1 MNNLKAVIHQLHS
14 EKVKERQE
22 GVNSIRD
29 AFARDSVVNALDE
42 AGDGRAWLAVFQ
54 ALFTAVVNEKAAC
67 TKKTT
72 KSTGPTAAAL
82 KRLSEAASALRWLTE
97 RSLHRLSR
105 RVIKPLLRH
114 ILQVMVNQGQLYAPV
129 ALDYTKTLRC
139 VLGYVPHL
147 EHLDDDTWVKTTEMA
162 FNVILG
168 DSLRTSIEDDQVSDE
183 ESSQSVDADSSVG
196 EDEDN
201 DVLPSTS
208 ATTQSRKRRFREA
221 SGTPGPSGRH
231 GTPVL
236 PRARPVTLE
245 QIEFTSMLVILLSS
259 PSAPLLSPAY
269 PKLASGVLNHLLRF
283 IRLYPVD
290 TSLHQDFLLALS
302 ATLSHL
308 SLNKRD
314 DVTQF
319 ARGAWDGLLGMWGTK
334 NKSMKE
340 GLVVVLRMLFPFY
353 TSTDPRTEGP
363 DSEYNYSDGVAK
375 LWHLLDGEADSRW
388 GIDGL
393 SLDSLRFQ
401 LASDLAPQGSELGAF
416 VARTFRYGWN
426 FDSGQALAWAILQLQ
441 ADCAAKLFVSSE
453 SIHSPRRS
461 YGKKDGKRVK
471 LDDPIS
477 SLLDSIKVHASS
489 STRAYHLQILLF
501 FIDQHWT
508 LLYESLQ
515 QDISS
520 TLSQFL
526 SFDDVIIQSWT
537 FLCFAAIAER
547 EVSSSSQS
555 PKSFGGPSTWNPIWT
570 HAMRRTDVP
579 VVSRAA
585 CHAAYTL
592 LLNTKSLLSSQRVLV
607 EIETFAKNLDVQGP
621 PFPYDSVCA
630 FMALCLQVASQD
642 MRLYRMHIEDKVL
655 SWLTENWNL
664 DATRAVGGGASGTA
678 KTRISPPLVG
688 DIIMLLEAICA
699 LPKRS
704 GLVYRTMLPDCAIAD
719 ELRDEQRTATI
730 RNFLLRAELPLFRPP
745 GTSANKVFPALPSD
759 TDRVD
764 EFVQPGNRER
774 RISSSLLKFLET
786 LTMSWEGSTDAALH
800 LAADRARRL
809 LDIAVIAITFDSL
822 LVFNGIRSNRRV
834 VQTACKVVSY
844 ITPLLNNRRWTLE
857 ERALVLM
864 GFEPLI
870 STAVE
875 YEDPAWE
882 GLLPP
887 NEGTGIRKQVLK
899 TLIANVEDDS
909 KQILT
914 ARRRLQRV
922 IWQSTDVQDTFA
934 EVMTAL
940 RGVLR
945 TVLTKLA
952 GDPQSSNAMDVD
964 DRDDFAPIRTTA
976 IVSNQPDA
984 QKQVKGVGYSQHILA
999 VCVSF
1004 LALVPILQSSSG
1016 EATRDRELTDI
1027 ILNSDG
1033 DEFLSVGPVYFASVR
1048 EKALNMSLNT
1058 LDNLLDKF
1066 ESLLRQYA
1074 YSKSE
1079 RLQLLVIQFL
1089 DSTCHMWMESSV
1101 NESEVGEHVRA
1112 LCDWLLKGLHKDAL
1126 CSWRARDA
1134 MVSFLDRYIGQDPLE
1149 QGWSASPS
1157 YPLVPTGVLPSLSK
1171 DRDIRVRFRVASA
1184 NARLFMI
1191 ARLRQEDPLL
1201 LYAELRPHLCLYLSD
1216 YEGMLTRFITLG
1228 NIMVV
1233 SSAVRRGPYWHL
1245 LETCQHTSDYY
1256 QHIGC
1261 ILDGVSARMGL
1272 SKPSELFEV
1281 YASQIAHSMHMA
1293 SADFLRFPPH
1303 LMGFRDRRE
1312 CAEAAF
1318 RAFAPAAILVNGDQ
1332 SIVEHGKQSFV
1343 NYCKAIQISP
1353 AEGFRNC
1360 FADIFGV
1367 DLVKT
1372 IASLRALG
1380 ALDTPEDLEQHMKST
1395 HMELNDKFDPEEALK
1410 RNMDGVVVSVLQALG
1425 DQDTSEDGPIFNAL
1439 RALQSERVVH
1449 AFQIITRY
1457 NHLQGLELHEPN
1469 LPLADTASVL
1479 AAIRWLAAHLPN
1491 VTSHAISYHVLHQM
1505 LAKIQQSPLVNEQI
1519 RSLNGL
1525 CLWISCNYRHF
1536 REPVL
1541 LHTLVSAAASLLAQ
1555 IDLARGAQSM
1565 LEWAFGQ
1572 YSKLNHSDTG
1582 LPDVLIRICCLAHD
1596 YSMSSDASVAKFGA
1610 ELLPWLEERVALLA
1624 KIDRVMPQIVKALP
1638 AWPRE
1643 PSAAMASIYQDVTS
1657 SSLSAILADPRIE
1670 SNKFRVVRRL
1680 RDLCLAGK
1688 YPGSQFSRLDFWR
1701 LKASIPERSRLQ
1713 SEDINAFG
1721 ALLLAHRAQIHS
1733 FGTNPLSAQVVRQ
1746 NRQAA
1751 HPKRSAKYAIMEYL
1765 LLLLDSDVPSRVH
1778 LAYRTLRRVASSD
1791 LPNVKDSSSGHTT
1804 ELEYFRACPQPL
1816 SSRQTPSLQ
1825 ALLSDEYI
1833 NIAADFSAW
1842 VSQVTILMSDLLA
1855 DSSSFYG
1862 QLEAILRADV
1872 AFAEEV
1878 LPILV
1883 HTLLCSDRPL
1893 DGPSHRSTLS
1903 NYFTAVLSS
1912 SQSHVSSLGA
1922 IVNIVL
1928 HLRHFNRE
1936 NSPDA
1941 LAYDKWLDVDFILLS
1956 KNAIRCGMYTTAL
1969 LFHELSAN
1977 YRADDAPLGPE
1988 AEQVLFTIYSHI
2000 EEPDSFYGIRTN
2012 DFRQFLIQRF
2022 RHEQQWDKAFRFHG
2036 AALEADYKDVRET
2049 EGVMHS
2055 MHSFGFDHLAMG
2067 IHQTSSSS
2075 SAPVTASDNMGYNL
2089 GWRTETWDLPDQPG
2103 VRSSG
2108 ISLYR
2113 ALRAVYRE
2121 RDSCAIDTTIQSGL
2135 SEEMDQLRVLG
2146 DEDLVGIHEVTSNLV
2161 CLNQVQ
2167 LWRTASVQSR
2177 LEAKQSD
2184 LLTWLP
2190 FNELDGDFEFP
2201 VLESIMAT
2209 RLALLRSVR
2218 QKEQR
2223 QLIGTLETPFVSA
2236 LLDVEK
2242 RCLVRLSQAA
2252 RESQNLQVALNS
2264 VVRARKLEQKP
2275 SAMVSQEFANVLWLQ
2290 KEHKI
2295 AVQLLKD
2302 LISGHPN
2309 AKTGSEVLE
2318 KATLLSR
2325 LGSWTSEACLE
2336 KPTDIWT
2343 SYFDPAATL
2352 LNDLFAASG
2361 TSPEAAHAAVYHECA
2376 VFADRQYHAIIK
2388 SPDVVRWKV
2397 YVDRKTKEI
2406 QQRAQQLKSMING
2419 TRQHSDLARD
2429 QEKAEK
2435 LLKEDMDRYQ
2445 THNNSRDIFLQQAI
2459 EMYSRCLQVTDAFD
2473 DDAHIRLASLW
2484 FSNFDDAA
2492 LQDKIKA
2499 SIERIPS
2506 RKFVF
2511 LAHQLSAR
2519 LSKSQTGSLS
2529 QKTLQALILR
2539 MCSEHPFHSLYQ
2551 VYCLR
2556 LMTEASVAGR
2566 RTSARHDP
2574 GAASQGDRTAAAND
2588 IFDRLRLG
2596 PSARRL
2602 ADVEHVC
2609 EVFLQWAKYS
2619 IKTRLPKD
2627 RRAGRIEIP
2636 QDIELRKLSNIQVPV
2651 ITAHTPMDPTM
2662 QYQDCV
2668 WIKGYESFF
2677 QTAGGINLPKINY
2690 CQGSDGLIYKQLF
2703 KGEGDDDLRQ
2713 DAVMEQVFDLVDI
2726 VLRRDRETRK
2736 RNLSIRGYKVIP
2748 LSVQAGVLEF
2758 VDNTSPLSNWIN
2770 TAHRTY
2776 RPRDLPGQ
2784 DFAVKLMELRRVNKA
2799 DPELPTKLLKL
2810 FLELKQ
2816 RYKPVMRH
2824 FFTEKHKMPMSWF
2837 AMRLNYTRSVATTS
2851 IVGHILGLGD
2861 RHTSNILIDNS
2872 TGEVVH
2878 IDLGI
2883 AFEQGKLLTV
2893 PECVPFR
2900 MTADMVDGMGTAG
2913 TQGVFQRCA
2922 EETLR
2927 VLRDGSEIILTVLE
2941 VFKHDP
2947 LHSWTASE
2955 MKMKRAQGSASDAV
2969 QPSLDLAR
2977 IGGIG
2982 IDMSSGG
2989 VDEAADRAL
2998 TSVARKLDR
3007 ALSVEYTVNELIAEA
3022 TDPANLAC
3030 MFMGWSPFQ

>member
-1 MNNLKAVIHQLHS
+1 MNNLKAVLQQLRS

-22 GVNSIRD
+22 GVNSLRD
-29 AFARDSVVNALDE
+29 AFARDSVVNLLDE

-72 KSTGPTAAAL
+72 KSTGPTATAL
-82 KRLSEAASALRWLTE
+82 KRLSEAASAVRWLTE
-97 RSLHRLSR
+97 RSLHRLNKK
-105 RVIKPLLRH
+105 VIKPLLIH
-114 ILQVMVNQGQLYAPV
+114 VLQVMVNQGQLYAPV

-139 VLGYVPHL
+139 VLGYIPHL

-162 FNVILG
+162 FNVVLG
-168 DSLRTSIEDDQVSDE
+168 DSLRTDIEDHQGIDE
-183 ESSQSVDADSSVG
+183 GSSQSMDADSSVA
-196 EDEDN
+196 EDEEN

-208 ATTQSRKRRFREA
+208 AATQSRKRRFREA
-221 SGTPGPSGRH
+221 SGTPGPSGRR

-236 PRARPVTLE
+236 PRARSVTLE

-269 PKLASGVLNHLLRF
+269 PNLASGVLNRLLRF

-290 TSLHQDFLLALS
+290 TSLHQDFLLTLS

-314 DVTQF
+314 AVTQF

-334 NKSMKE
+334 NRSMKE

-353 TSTDPRTEGP
+353 TSIDPRIEGP

-393 SLDSLRFQ
+393 SLDSLKFQ
-401 LASDLAPQGSELGAF
+401 LASDLAPNGCELGAF
-416 VARTFRYGWN
+416 IARTFRYGWD
-426 FDSGQALAWAILQLQ
+426 FDSGQALAWAILRLQ

-453 SIHSPRRS
+453 SVHSPRRS
-461 YGKKDGKRVK
+461 YGKKDGKRIK

-477 SLLDSIKVHASS
+477 SLLDSIKVHATS

-515 QDISS
+515 QDILS

-526 SFDDVIIQSWT
+526 SFDDAIIQSWT

-547 EVSSSSQS
+547 EVSSTSQS
-555 PKSFGGPSTWNPIWT
+555 PKSIGGPSTWDPIWT

-592 LLNTKSLLSSQRVLV
+592 LLNTKSILSSQRVLL

-664 DATRAVGGGASGTA
+664 DATRAVGGGASGNA

-699 LPKRS
+699 LPKR
-704 GLVYRTMLPDCAIAD
+704 GNLVYRTILPECAIAD
-719 ELRDEQRTATI
+719 ELRDEQQTTTI
-730 RNFLLRAELPLFRPP
+730 RNFLLRAELPPFRPP
-745 GTSANKVFPALPSD
+745 DTSASKFSPALPASPPD

-764 EFVQPGNRER
+764 ELVQPGNRER

-800 LAADRARRL
+800 MAADRVRRL

-875 YEDPAWE
+875 YEDSAWE

-887 NEGTGIRKQVLK
+887 NEGTGIRKEVLK
-899 TLIANVEDDS
+899 TLTPSVEDES

-914 ARRRLQRV
+914 TRRRLQRV
-922 IWQSTDVQDTFA
+922 IWRSTDVQGTFA

-940 RGVLR
+940 RGVLK

-952 GDPQSSNAMDVD
+952 GDPQSSNAKDVD
-964 DRDDFAPIRTTA
+964 DKDDFAPIRTTA
-976 IVSNQPDA
+976 IASNQPDA
-984 QKQVKGVGYSQHILA
+984 QKQAKGASCAQHIMA

-1004 LALVPILQSSSG
+1004 LALAPILQSSSG

-1027 ILNSDG
+1027 VLNSDG
-1033 DEFLSVGPVYFASVR
+1033 DEFLSIGPVYFASVR

-1066 ESLLRQYA
+1066 ESLLKQYT

-1079 RLQLLVIQFL
+1079 RLQLLVVQFL
-1089 DSTCHMWMESSV
+1089 DSTSHIWVENSV
-1101 NESEVGEHVRA
+1101 VNSEVEEHIHA
-1112 LCDWLLKGLHKDAL
+1112 LCDWLLGAINNNLFP
-1126 CSWRARDA
+1126 SWRVRDA
-1134 MVSFLDRYIGQDPLE
+1134 IVSFLDRYIGQDPQEQAWAAPLE
-1149 QGWSASPS
+1149 PDEIDDDS
-1157 YPLVPTGVLPSLSK
+1157 PLVPTRVLPSLSK
-1171 DRDIRVRFRVASA
+1171 DKDIRVRFRVASA

-1201 LYAELRPHLCLYLSD
+1201 LYGELRSHLCLFLSD
-1216 YEGMLTRFITLG
+1216 YEGMLTRFMTLG
-1228 NIMVV
+1228 NIMV
-1233 SSAVRRGPYWHL
+1233 
-1245 LETCQHTSDYY
+1245 HTSDYY

-1281 YASQIAHSMHMA
+1281 YASQIAHSMHTA
-1293 SADFLRFPPH
+1293 GADFLRLPPH
-1303 LMGFRDRRE
+1303 LMGYRNRRE

-1318 RAFAPAAILVNGDQ
+1318 RAFAPAVILMQEDQ
-1332 SIVEHGKQSFV
+1332 SMAERGKQSFV
-1343 NYCKAIQISP
+1343 NHCKAIQVSP
-1353 AEGFRNC
+1353 AEGFRDC

-1367 DLVKT
+1367 DLVT
-1372 IASLRALG
+1372 SITGLRESG
-1380 ALDTPEDLEQHMKST
+1380 TLDIPKDLDQRMKST
-1395 HMELNDKFDPEEALK
+1395 NMGWDDKFDTEEALK
-1410 RNMDGVVVSVLQALG
+1410 GNMDGIVVAVLQALG
-1425 DQDTSEDGPIFNAL
+1425 DQDTSEDGPIFKAL
-1439 RALQSERVVH
+1439 RALQSERVAR
-1449 AFQIITRY
+1449 AFEIITRY
-1457 NHLQGLELHEPN
+1457 NHLQGLELYQPN
-1469 LPLADTASVL
+1469 LPLAETATILS
-1479 AAIRWLAAHLPN
+1479 AIHWLANHLPT
-1491 VTSHAISYHVLHQM
+1491 VTSPAISYHVLHQM

-1541 LHTLVSAAASLLAQ
+1541 LQTLVNAAASLLAQ

-1572 YSKLNHSDTG
+1572 YPKITHSDTG

-1596 YSMSSDASVAKFGA
+1596 YSVSDDASIAKLGM
-1610 ELLPWLEERVALLA
+1610 ELLQWLEERVGLLA
-1624 KIDRVMPQIVKALP
+1624 THNHIKPQIVKALP

-1643 PSAAMASIYQDVTS
+1643 PSSAMASIFQDVTS
-1657 SSLSAILADPRIE
+1657 HSLSAILADPRIE
-1670 SNKFRVVRRL
+1670 SNRFRVVRRL
-1680 RDLCLAGK
+1680 RDLSLAGK
-1688 YPGSQFSRLDFWR
+1688 YSGFQFSRLDFWR
-1701 LKASIPERSRLQ
+1701 LKASIPGRSRLQ
-1713 SEDINAFG
+1713 DEDINAF
-1721 ALLLAHRAQIHS
+1721 ATLLLSHKAQIRS

-1751 HPKRSAKYAIMEYL
+1751 HPKRSAKYAIVEYL

-1778 LAYRTLRRVASSD
+1778 LAYHTLRRVASSD
-1791 LPNVKDSSSGHTT
+1791 LPNVKDSSPNHAV
-1804 ELEYFRACPQPL
+1804 ELEYFRVCPQPI
-1816 SSRQTPSLQ
+1816 SSRQAPSLQ
-1825 ALLSDEYI
+1825 VLLSDDYI
-1833 NIAADFSAW
+1833 NAAADFSVW
-1842 VSQVTILMSDLLA
+1842 VSQLTILLSDLLA

-1862 QLEAILRADV
+1862 QMEAILRADV
-1872 AFAEEV
+1872 PFAEEV

-1883 HTLLCSDRPL
+1883 HTLLCSDKPL

-1903 NYFTAVLSS
+1903 NYFATVLSS
-1912 SQSHVSSLGA
+1912 PQSHVSSLRA

-1928 HLRHFNRE
+1928 HLRHFKRE

-1941 LAYDKWLDVDFILLS
+1941 LDYDKWLDVDFILLS
-1956 KNAIRCGMYTTAL
+1956 KSAIRCGMYTTAL
-1969 LFHELSAN
+1969 LFHELAAN
-1977 YRADDAPLGPE
+1977 YCTDNAPLGPE
-1988 AEQVLFTIYSHI
+1988 AEEILFTIYSHI

-2036 AALEADYKDVRET
+2036 AALEADYKDVNET
-2049 EGVMHS
+2049 EGVLHS

-2067 IHQTSSSS
+2067 IHQTTSSSS
-2075 SAPVTASDNMGYNL
+2075 GPATAADDMGYNL
-2089 GWRTETWDLPDQPG
+2089 GWRTETWDLPDQTG

-2113 ALRAVYRE
+2113 ALRAVNRE
-2121 RDSCAIDTTIQSGL
+2121 RDPRVIDSAIQSGL
-2135 SEEMDQLRVLG
+2135 LEEMDQLRILG

-2167 LWRTASVQSR
+2167 LWRNGSVQRR
-2177 LEAKQSD
+2177 LEAKQPD
-2184 LLTWLP
+2184 LQTWLP

-2223 QLIGTLETPFVSA
+2223 QLIGTLQTPFVSA

-2242 RCLVRLSQAA
+2242 RCLVRLSEAA
-2252 RESQNLQVALNS
+2252 RESKNLQVALNS
-2264 VVRARKLEQKP
+2264 IVRARKIEQEP

-2302 LISGHPN
+2302 LISGQPN
-2309 AKTGSEVLE
+2309 AKTGIEVLE
-2318 KATLLSR
+2318 KAKLLSR

-2352 LNDLFAASG
+2352 LNDLFAAAG

-2406 QQRAQQLKSMING
+2406 QQRAQQLETMVNG
-2419 TRQHSDLARD
+2419 SRQWQDLVRD
-2429 QEKAEK
+2429 QVKAKK

-2445 THNNSRDIFLQQAI
+2445 THNDSRNIFLQQAI
-2459 EMYSRCLQVTDAFD
+2459 DMYSRCLQVTDAFD

-2484 FSNFDDAA
+2484 FSNFDDAD
-2492 LQDKIKA
+2492 LQDKIRA
-2499 SIERIPS
+2499 SIQRVPS

-2519 LSKSQTGSLS
+2519 LSKSQTDSLS
-2529 QKTLQALILR
+2529 QETLQTLILR

-2566 RTSARHDP
+2566 RTSSRHDP
-2574 GAASQGDRTAAAND
+2574 GATSQGDRTAAAND

-2596 PSARRL
+2596 SSAGRL
-2602 ADVEHVC
+2602 ADVERVC
-2609 EVFLQWAKYS
+2609 EVSLQWAKFP
-2619 IKTRLPKD
+2619 IKKDFEKLRGSGPWQLPPGIKPHLD
-2627 RRAGRIEIP
+2627 S
-2636 QDIELRKLSNIQVPV
+2636 LSNIHVPV
-2651 ITAHTPMDPTM
+2651 ITVHTPIDSTM
-2662 QYQDCV
+2662 QYQNCV
-2668 WIKGYESFF
+2668 WIAKYKSHF
-2677 QTAGGINLPKINY
+2677 QTAGGVNLPKISY
-2690 CQGSDGLIYKQLF
+2690 CVGSDGLTYKQLF

-2748 LSVQAGVLEF
+2748 LSAQAGVLEF
-2758 VDNTSPLSNWIN
+2758 VENTSPLSSWIGP
-2770 TAHRTY
+2770 AHRTY
-2776 RPRDLPGQ
+2776 RPRDLPAQEFG
-2784 DFAVKLMELRRVNKA
+2784 KLSDLRKTKKA
-2799 DPELPTKLLKL
+2799 DPELPAKLLKL
-2810 FLELKQ
+2810 YLELKQ
-2816 RYKPVMRH
+2816 RYRPVMRH
-2824 FFTEKHKMPMSWF
+2824 YFTEKHKMPMSWF

-2969 QPSLDLAR
+2969 QPSHELAR